1 MGRAFAFF
9 TYKLRF
15 FFGPALR
22 GRFGPLAYVALILIF
37 LPSGFAFGITL
48 GTTVRGA
55 DTTTAIGVLAAPLA
69 GLLSFGLLYALGAGV
84 TAHASEFD
92 FFLTADVRPR
102 EYLAADLLF
111 QLVSLVGA
119 GGLSAGVAAV
129 GMAVTMGRPAIAAV
143 PLFSLL
149 IVYAFFVLMMSQVLV
164 ILRVRFPK
172 SPVRLITG
180 AILILSLVPAAALA
194 DPAFPIRFAEL
205 PLPSSVFA
213 VLGVAVLRGTPWP
226 LADVVLALGYTGG
239 IALAWYALSKTYI
252 VHGLRPTMSAG
263 FGQVD
268 MGSRMEIQRH
278 ITARLGGVT
287 TRVRFRPERGGD
299 TSLMTRLHLVRIW
312 RDGSIL
318 FVALFAVIGILSSGA
333 GRNQAGLVGVA
344 AVTQTLTLALG
355 ILAINWA
362 FYERENLWIVLT
374 SAQGPA
380 AYFRGLMLSFATIG
394 LVASAPFFVLLM
406 ATQSFRFPIESVAVS
421 IASPIAGGF
430 VAAALLTRIK
440 LKPSALSFA
449 ALGIFFFVSLGG
461 ILGGLAAEGVVLA
474 ARGIGVFAAEAQ
486 ATILL
491 GFLLVFAALALWTVT
506 RLAAAFRL

>member
-1 MGRAFAFF
+1 MGRTFTFF

-22 GRFGPLAYVALILIF
+22 GRFGPLAYIALILIF

-149 IVYAFFVLMMSQVLV
+149 IVYAFFVFMMSQVLV

-213 VLGVAVLRGTPWP
+213 VLGLAVLRGTPWP

-239 IALAWYALSKTYI
+239 IALAWYVLSDTYI

-268 MGSRMEIQRH
+268 MGSRMEMQRH
-278 ITARLGGVT
+278 LTARLGGVT

-312 RDGSIL
+312 RDGSFVYIAIL
-318 FVALFAVIGILSSGA
+318 AIVVILSSGFGA
-333 GRNQAGLVGVA
+333 GGASATGAVP
-344 AVTQTLTLALG
+344 VTQILTLLMG
-355 ILAINWA
+355 ILAMNWA

-374 SAQGPA
+374 TAKPPG
-380 AYFRGLMLSFATIG
+380 AYFRGLMLSFAAVS
-394 LVASAPFFVLLM
+394 LVATGGFIAFLSATRSVRL
-406 ATQSFRFPIESVAVS
+406 PIENLALPTAAP
-421 IASPIAGGF
+421 IASA
-430 VAAALLTRIK
+430 
-440 LKPSALSFA
+440 
-449 ALGIFFFVSLGG
+449 
-461 ILGGLAAEGVVLA
+461 
-474 ARGIGVFAAEAQ
+474 
-486 ATILL
+486 
-491 GFLLVFAALALWTVT
+491 
-506 RLAAAFRL
+506 